1 MKKPF
6 TQFIQ
11 WFVFSGFIFTVIF
24 SLYLGA
30 DFYQSMN
37 TESNLALNQRTILLY
52 FNHRFNQ
59 ADSSYDLNVVDDR
72 IVIKHDGYF
81 TLIYE
86 ENGKLVE
93 QVSEVDTVL
102 ESSGQVIAE
111 ILDLQISEK
120 GNQIEIDYVDT
131 AGLHHKLKFSLKSQ
145 RGVQ

>member
-1 MKKPF
+1 MKKPS

-11 WFVFSGFIFTVIF
+11 WLVLSVFIFSAIF

-59 ADSSYDLNVVDDR
+59 ADSAYDLNVVDDR
-72 IVIKHDGYF
+72 IVIKHDGYY

-93 QVSEVDTVL
+93 QVSELDTVL
-102 ESSGQVIAE
+102 ESSGQMIAE
-111 ILDLQISEK
+111 ILDLQIFDK

-131 AGLHHKLKFSLKSQ
+131 RGIHHRLKYSLKSQ
-145 RGVQ
+145 RGVR

>member
-1 MKKPF
+1 MKKPS

-11 WFVFSGFIFTVIF
+11 WLVLSVFIFSVIF

-37 TESNLALNQRTILLY
+37 TESNIALNQRTILLY

-59 ADSSYDLNVVDDR
+59 ADSAYDLNVVDDR
-72 IVIKHDGYF
+72 IVIKHDGYY

-93 QVSEVDTVL
+93 QVSELDTVL
-102 ESSGQVIAE
+102 ESSGQMIAE
-111 ILDLQISEK
+111 ILDLQIFDK
-120 GNQIEIDYVDT
+120 GNQIVIDYVDT
-131 AGLHHKLKFSLKSQ
+131 TGIHHRLKYSLKSQ
-145 RGVQ
+145 RGVR